1 MKIEILSALARKRF
15 EELYGDV
22 DFQNWD
28 ETKYEQWNNCLC
40 DKNQAIIIADFPSLA
55 GMAWSVTQRAVPL
68 TSKEAL
74 ARVLHDV
81 SPLVNH
87 IRNTQRAAEQ
97 AHAQAEQLRGELQAA
112 ENEEIKQA
120 AAQALEE
127 KEKAAQAFERTVDK
141 LKLSLPALIPQG
153 YTYGKPRKQK
163 EEEPIEESHLVFY
176 DMDHMDQ
183 KALDPRQFYYEH
195 IAPHAKEL
203 GIVLVQVSAR
213 GHGLHVVGR
222 RVEGMSI
229 KEQQVAF
236 GRVVDYEVDTAPS
249 NANSLMFLTG
259 LDDTTLLDWDAMV
272 TPRRIEREQAGKLL
286 AASNVAP
293 TFQVAPP
300 AAEPVRAS
308 TTAEAPNLSAAA
320 CAWYARQGG
329 IPAVGERNN
338 LVFRAAC
345 CLRYSGASP
354 EQVVETLLPL
364 TGGLSREE
372 TTQAVRSAFGQPE
385 SEQNRRMY
393 QSLCPNPAQV
403 EEEEEADA
411 ETSLLARLE
420 KKRHEA
426 FCRAA
431 ACHPA
436 VVRDLLP
443 FIPEEQ
449 RPAAAIA
456 MLPILGQ
463 YTTHVQAP
471 YYNQAMQTTTIQSFV
486 QGESSIG
493 KSSMLN
499 WFAPILLAPIKQF
512 DAEGWKAKADY
523 DEARR
528 EQASGTDKKKK
539 AQLTKPIYVI
549 GPQASNPALRQNF
562 VNLRGAHMLLLG
574 DEIDKLTNASKQTAQ
589 DYSVMLREGY
599 DNTETSALFMS
610 ADTCSAPYT
619 PHVNILL
626 AGTPAAVSKFLNS
639 YNKENGT
646 LQRLHPILLLKTDT
660 EYKAPTPLALQTVQ
674 RILKRCWE
682 KYQQALHDTPAGE
695 DLRRTTLNIPWLKK
709 HIVEHWVKS
718 MKEEA
723 ARELWPEGMEALIH
737 RAGQEAFRAGMLW
750 MALEGLTE
758 TDDEMVRQKVI
769 RYCEYV
775 AIDKIYGQV
784 ALGAGASEEKT
795 QRPTVTIQ
803 PEPYAA
809 LPDTFTLKELQ
820 TVLHKHGAKTPAKFV
835 AAKWKGAGL
844 VEPIERGTY
853 RKIDPTTPATPS
865 TSAASVSKIV

>member
-1 MKIEILSALARKRF
+1 MINLKKEVQAGVEKAFSALELISAPARSEFFK
-15 EELYGDV
+15 LYGDV
-22 DFQNWD
+22 DFENWSED
-28 ETKYEQWNNCLC
+28 QFDAWNARLVDPQESIVIAN
-40 DKNQAIIIADFPSLA
+40 DKRE
-55 GMAWSVTQRAVPL
+55 SVLIKRTVPL
-68 TSKEAL
+68 TSQAAL
-74 ARVLHDV
+74 ERVLLDAA
-81 SPLVNH
+81 PLVNDF
-87 IRNTQRAAEQ
+87 RAKLAAAVQADAQKDVKAAEGFVAEA
-97 AHAQAEQLRGELQAA
+97 AH
-112 ENEEIKQA
+112 
-120 AAQALEE
+120 
-127 KEKAAQAFERTVDK
+127 
-141 LKLSLPALIPQG
+141 LKRCLPALLTQCR
-153 YTYGKPRKQK
+153 TYGKPRKGK
-163 EEEPIEESHLVFY
+163 HPETPLVFY
-176 DMDHMDQ
+176 DLDHMDE
-183 KALDPRQFYYEH
+183 KGLAPRDFYLYNL
-195 IAPHAKEL
+195 ASRLQEL
-203 GIVLVQVSAR
+203 GIVFVQVSAS

-222 RVEGMSI
+222 RVAGMSI
-229 KEQQVAF
+229 AEQQQAF
-236 GRVVDYEVDTAPS
+236 GKAVGYAVDTQCKD
-249 NANSLMFLTG
+249 ANHLMFLTG
-259 LDDTTLLDWDAMV
+259 LDDTPYHDWDALFH
-272 TPRRIEREQAGKLL
+272 PRFMKPDEAGALC
-286 AASNVAP
+286 AAAAIQP
-293 TFQVAPP
+293 GPQFQVNPP
-300 AAEPVRAS
+300 APAPV
-308 TTAEAPNLSAAA
+308 PAAA
-320 CAWYARQGG
+320 TCSDDELKALAEAWYARQGG
-329 IPAVGERNN
+329 IPAIGERNKS
-338 LVFRAAC
+338 VFRAAC

-372 TTQAVRSAFGQPE
+372 TTKAVRSAFGQPE

-431 ACHPA
+431 ACFPA

-471 YYNQAMQTTTIQSFV
+471 YYNQAMQTTTFQSFV

-562 VNLRGAHMLLLG
+562 VLLRGSHMLLLG
-574 DEIDKLTNASKQTAQ
+574 DEIDKLINASKQTAQ

-682 KYQQALHDTPAGE
+682 EYQQALHDTPAGE
-695 DLRRTTLNIPWLKK
+695 DLRRTSLNIPWLKK

-718 MKEEA
+718 MKEQA

-853 RKIDPTTPATPS
+853 RKIAPTTPANPS